1 MQGAPGAIT
10 ATLGNSMTAKSLRR
24 ALALIALGMAIGV
37 PAAAAQDREFD
48 HDWRTG
54 VTVAPGAMTWTDDNY
69 EQKKA
74 LIRDTA
80 AARGKTC
87 SHYAFLAWPPGS
99 GGTLVLMDQT
109 RKNYEAAGY
118 TVDQRPGGIP
128 TESIWTVAKDGR
140 EAIILW
146 DAVSGSTI
154 YLSCLTAGK
163 PALTAEKALYVGI
176 LSVLG
181 LGGLIGGLWLI
192 RRVRALGAASTS
204 WPSVPGVVKSSSVE
218 AYRAQG
224 GRQYIAKVTYDYT
237 VDGTAYSGDRLRFGN
252 RAGAL
257 AKAEADAAKYPAG
270 APVEVLY
277 DPVKPQTSTLE
288 AGKGGLS
295 LWGLVLAII
304 GATMTAL
311 AVVIYFIE

>member
-1 MQGAPGAIT
+1 
-10 ATLGNSMTAKSLRR
+10 MTAMFLRR
-24 ALALIALGMAIGV
+24 ALALIAVGMAVGL
-37 PAAAAQDREFD
+37 PAAEAEDRAFD

-74 LIRDTA
+74 LIKDTA

-109 RKNYEAAGY
+109 RKNYETAGY
-118 TVDQRPGGIP
+118 TVNQQPGGIP

-154 YLSCLTAGK
+154 YLSCLTAGE
-163 PALTAEKALYVGI
+163 PAPSAEKSLYVGI
-176 LSVLG
+176 LLALG

-192 RRVRALGAASTS
+192 RRERALGAASMS
-204 WPSVPGVVKSSSVE
+204 WPSVPGVLKSSSVE
-218 AYRAQG
+218 AYRTQG
-224 GRQYIAKVTYDYT
+224 GRQYLAKVAYDYT

-252 RAGAL
+252 YAGAQ
-257 AKAEADAAKYPAG
+257 AAAEADAAKYEAG
-270 APVEVLY
+270 MPVEVRY
-277 DPVKPQTSTLE
+277 DPGQPQTSTLE
-288 AGKGGLS
+288 AGQSGMS
-295 LWGLVLAII
+295 VWGLVLAII
-304 GATMTAL
+304 GAAMTAL
-311 AVVIYFIE
+311 AVVIHFIE

>member
-1 MQGAPGAIT
+1 
-10 ATLGNSMTAKSLRR
+10 MTAMFLRR
-24 ALALIALGMAIGV
+24 ALALIAVGMAVGL
-37 PAAAAQDREFD
+37 PAAEAEDRAFD

-74 LIRDTA
+74 LIKDTA

-109 RKNYEAAGY
+109 RKNYETAGY
-118 TVDQRPGGIP
+118 TVNQQPGGIP

-154 YLSCLTAGK
+154 YLSCLTAGE
-163 PALTAEKALYVGI
+163 PAPSAEKSLYVGI
-176 LSVLG
+176 LLALG

-192 RRVRALGAASTS
+192 RRERALGAASMS
-204 WPSVPGVVKSSSVE
+204 WPSVPGVLKSSSVE
-218 AYRAQG
+218 AYRTQG
-224 GRQYIAKVTYDYT
+224 GRQYLAKVAYDYT

-252 RAGAL
+252 YAGAQ
-257 AKAEADAAKYPAG
+257 AAAEADAAKYEAG
-270 APVEVLY
+270 MPVEVRY
-277 DPVKPQTSTLE
+277 VPGQPQTSTLE
-288 AGKGGLS
+288 AGQSGMS
-295 LWGLVLAII
+295 VWGLVLAII
-304 GATMTAL
+304 GAAMTAL
-311 AVVIYFIE
+311 AVVIHFIE

>member
-1 MQGAPGAIT
+1 
-10 ATLGNSMTAKSLRR
+10 MTAMLFRR
-24 ALALIALGMAIGV
+24 ALALIAFGMAIGL
-37 PAAAAQDREFD
+37 PAAAAKDREFD

-69 EQKKA
+69 EQKRA

-118 TVDQRPGGIP
+118 SVDRQPGGIP
-128 TESIWTVAKDGR
+128 TESIWAVAKDGR

-146 DAVSGSTI
+146 DAVAGSTI
-154 YLSCLTAGK
+154 YLSCLTAGA
-163 PALTAEKALYVGI
+163 PAPSEEKILYIGT
-176 LSVLG
+176 LLALG

-192 RRVRALGAASTS
+192 GRVRALGAASTS

-218 AYRAQG
+218 AYRTQG
-224 GRQYIAKVTYDYT
+224 GKQYLAKVTYDYT
-237 VDGTAYSGDRLRFGN
+237 VDGAAYSGDRLRFGN
-252 RAGAL
+252 HAGAL
-257 AKAEADAAKYPAG
+257 ATAEADAAKYSAG
-270 APVEVLY
+270 APVEVRY
-277 DPVKPQTSTLE
+277 EPGKPQTSTLE

-295 LWGLVLAII
+295 GWGLVLAMI

-311 AVVIYFIE
+311 AVVIIE

>member
-1 MQGAPGAIT
+1 
-10 ATLGNSMTAKSLRR
+10 MTAKFF
-24 ALALIALGMAIGV
+24 AFALIALGVAIGL
-37 PAAAAQDREFD
+37 AAQAKDRAFD

-54 VTVAPGAMTWTDDNY
+54 VTVAPGAMTWTDDSY
-69 EQKKA
+69 QQKEA
-74 LIRDTA
+74 LIKETA

-118 TVDQRPGGIP
+118 TVNQQPGGIP
-128 TESIWTVAKDGR
+128 TESIWTVSKDGR

-154 YLSCLTAGK
+154 YLSCLTAGE
-163 PALTAEKALYVGI
+163 PAPSAEKLLYIGI
-176 LSVLG
+176 LSALG

-192 RRVRALGAASTS
+192 RRVRALGAASMS
-204 WPSVPGVVKSSSVE
+204 WPSVPGIMKSSSVE

-224 GRQYIAKVTYDYT
+224 GSQYIAKVAYDYT

-257 AKAEADAAKYPAG
+257 AAAEADTAKYQAG
-270 APVEVLY
+270 MPVEVRY
-277 DPVKPQTSTLE
+277 DPAKPQTATLE
-288 AGKGGLS
+288 AGQSGLS
-295 LWGLVLAII
+295 VWGVVLAII
-304 GATMTAL
+304 GAAMTAL
-311 AVVIYFIE
+311 AVAIHFIG